1 MQKRTLYKVIII
13 MIVLAVL
20 ISGMVACS
28 RYVEE
33 LRFQKYLEEQERQ
46 INPVTYGQALGLPLQ
61 QAIAFDNSTRFL
73 NGYAKKH
80 AASGTAYLSRIGTD
94 QVQICE
100 LPRENYDLVTLC
112 DGTESD
118 AVTAA
123 AWIDVLPA
131 LAEDRLYWDLAFPTS
146 GGVVHVITDSQTG
159 KVVGYQL
166 PES

>member
-1 MQKRTLYKVIII
+1 MQKHTLYKTIVIC
-13 MIVLAVL
+13 IVLAGL
-20 ISGMVACS
+20 ISVWLLS

-123 AWIDVLPA
+123 AWIEALPA